1 MNNSVANNNDLR
13 ELDVC
18 LAMEDVITE
27 SCVIGCQKISKF
39 VEVVYKYRP
48 VKNLSTTEWLKHL

>member
-1 MNNSVANNNDLR
+1 MPEFDKEYTVRVENPPPLYFMNNSFANNNDLR

-27 SCVIGCQKISKF
+27 SCLIGCQKI
-39 VEVVYKYRP
+39 
-48 VKNLSTTEWLKHL
+48 